1 MFRKILHVLGV
12 VIRSFVRGCVVALLI
27 LNMVMIVNVA
37 QLMNDLDAKT
47 DVIVDV
53 LQENKVPTLPNFQNL
68 VRANVVIVNP
78 TKGCA
83 GSGTT
88 INVDGKTYIIS
99 AGHLDAPTDEFFVR
113 EGYGYRAIKL
123 IKVNHE
129 VDLALFEYVDGYVD
143 LTVAPIAVEEPKV
156 GDAIWAVGNPAMLED
171 AVTGGTLV
179 KKVGYVYF
187 IDAKIYYGSSGGGL
201 FNTKGELI
209 GVNVAMT
216 GVNPVLIGGVNLTF
230 GVTVNLRTMKAFI
243 EGRIPSEI

>member
-1 MFRKILHVLGV
+1 
-12 VIRSFVRGCVVALLI
+12 
-27 LNMVMIVNVA
+27 MVMIINVA

-47 DVIVDV
+47 DVIVSV
-53 LQENKVPTLPNFQNL
+53 LQENKVPTLPNFENL
-68 VRANVVIVNP
+68 VRANVVIGNL
-78 TKGCA
+78 TQSCG

-88 INVDGKTYIIS
+88 INVDGKTYILS
-99 AGHLDAPTDEFFVR
+99 AGHLGELTDTFIVR
-113 EGYGYRAIKL
+113 EGFRFRDIKMV
-123 IKVNHE
+123 KQNKD

-143 LTVAPIAVEEPKV
+143 LTTAPIAVETPKV
-156 GDAIWAVGNPAMLED
+156 GDKIWAVGNPAMLED

-230 GVTVNLRTMKAFI
+230 GVTVNLKTIKAFI
-243 EGRIPSEI
+243 EGRIPSDI